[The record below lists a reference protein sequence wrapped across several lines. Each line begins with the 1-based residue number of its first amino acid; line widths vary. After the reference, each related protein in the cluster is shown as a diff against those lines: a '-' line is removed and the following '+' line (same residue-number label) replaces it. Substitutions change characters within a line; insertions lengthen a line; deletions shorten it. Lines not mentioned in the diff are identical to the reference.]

1 VSNISS
7 KKVQPLSVG
16 EIKILISLV
25 RSVKS
30 DFASSEVVGISVP
43 DKEQKQISKL
53 ESRLELQLACL
64 SS

>member
-1 VSNISS
+1 MSNISS